1 MSKQPFRDYDSPNR
15 RQYGGEHY
23 IVPPTRDPLEAIR
36 RIDRPRGVLR
46 FEYQQRGL
54 RIGAAVLRGLQQPED
69 IEFSRPVLAASLQKA
84 GDYTSN
90 MGRIDVQRS
99 RWKLPDFTEASPL
112 AGLALEAMLQQTA
125 DQLDEAATASA
136 KLIYDIARYG
146 TQIKRTGMQLGG
158 RIGHA
163 SLMLASAHLAGIA
176 PHLSDYDIQWQAR
189 IEGLKTAER
198 VGALAETIGTIP
210 SIAQLS
216 DPDSP
221 LSVYWRREAPNGAY
235 DALETALAA

>member
-23 IVPPTRDPLEAIR
+23 IVPPTRDPVEAIR

-54 RIGAAVLRGLQQPED
+54 RIGATVLRGLHEPED
-69 IEFSRPVLAASLQKA
+69 VEFARPVLAASLQKA

-99 RWKLPDFTEASPL
+99 RWKLPDLTEASPL
-112 AGLALEAMLQQTA
+112 AGLPLHVMLRETAAQLE
-125 DQLDEAATASA
+125 EAAMASD
-136 KLIYDIARYG
+136 KLINGLSRHDTR
-146 TQIKRTGMQLGG
+146 IKRTGLQVGG

-163 SLMLASAHLAGIA
+163 SLTLSAAHLAGIGYL
-176 PHLSDYDIQWQAR
+176 LSDFDIQWQAR
-189 IEGLKTAER
+189 IEGLKTAEK

-210 SIAQLS
+210 SIAQLA

-235 DALETALAA
+235 EALEMAVAA